1 MKKFLIFV
9 LSLLGFLLFGF
20 ITLVFCKEI
29 FVLHNYDLVNWYCLF
44 FYGFLFLSSI
54 LQMVEVFKQTDN
66 PETEKLKTDNPE
78 NDEIITVTE
87 IKGVK
92 KIIKNGK
99 VIYCEQLKADELKV
113 FEQLNEKNPT
123 VTSGIKTYSKE

>member
-1 MKKFLIFV
+1 
-9 LSLLGFLLFGF
+9 
-20 ITLVFCKEI
+20 
-29 FVLHNYDLVNWYCLF
+29 
-44 FYGFLFLSSI
+44 
-54 LQMVEVFKQTDN
+54 MVDVFKQTDN

-99 VIYCEQLKADELKV
+99 VIYCEELKADELKV

-123 VTSGIKTYSKE
+123 VTSGIKTYTKE